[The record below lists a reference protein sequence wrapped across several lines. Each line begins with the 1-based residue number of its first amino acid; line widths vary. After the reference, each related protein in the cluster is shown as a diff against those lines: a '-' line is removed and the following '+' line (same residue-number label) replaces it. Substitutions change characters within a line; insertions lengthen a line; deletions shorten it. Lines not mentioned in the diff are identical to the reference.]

1 MKNGCV
7 GAMLFL
13 AGCAATAPAPRR
25 PMVTRVE
32 GETRIC
38 LDRGTPQ
45 PGQQLVLQR
54 RVCAYVPPK
63 NLTRTCRDEPV
74 VTAEVVRVLDDHC
87 VLVRAPLDATV
98 APGDEVE
105 LASSR

>member
-1 MKNGCV
+1 MI
-7 GAMLFL
+7 
-13 AGCAATAPAPRR
+13 
-25 PMVTRVE
+25 TRVD

-45 PGQQLVLQR
+45 AGQQLLLQR

-74 VTAEVVRVLDDHC
+74 VSAEVVRVLDDHC
-87 VLVRAPLDATV
+87 VLVRVPQDAPL

-105 LASSR
+105 IASNR